1 MVGAVPG
8 VAAQPLREARH
19 MTAIILLLLGFA
31 IVASLD
37 VGPILPRVLW
47 PRVG

>member
-1 MVGAVPG
+1 MV
-8 VAAQPLREARH
+8 
-19 MTAIILLLLGFA
+19 TALTLLLLGFA

-47 PRVG
+47 PHAH

>member
-1 MVGAVPG
+1 
-8 VAAQPLREARH
+8 

-31 IVASLD
+31 IVASLE
-37 VGPILPRVLW
+37 VGPVMRRELW